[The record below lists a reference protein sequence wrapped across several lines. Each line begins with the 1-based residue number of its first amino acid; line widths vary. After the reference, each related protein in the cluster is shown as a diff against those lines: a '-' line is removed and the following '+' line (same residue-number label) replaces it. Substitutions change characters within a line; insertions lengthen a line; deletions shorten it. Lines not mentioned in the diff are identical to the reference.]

1 MPLLQ
6 KNRVRG
12 MKQDHISC
20 VCVEQ
25 QLISS
30 LQPACCC
37 GQGSNISFWS
47 CSGSYHPCY
56 SAIDLVSVAFGLV
69 PDPSDSDSERL
80 PLTVKGEFISV
91 TSVHGMLHPP
101 EAGAVPAVRC
111 TKARGQQQN
120 CADAYDDHS
129 PRHAADQRTNIYRH
143 SACCLMH

>member
-6 KNRVRG
+6 KKNVRG

-56 SAIDLVSVAFGLV
+56 SAIDLVSVAFDLV

-80 PLTVKGEFISV
+80 PLTVKGEFIAV
-91 TSVHGMLHPP
+91 TSVHCMSHPP
-101 EAGAVPAVRC
+101 ELVSHLPYGARKPEDNNKKVPTPTAII
-111 TKARGQQQN
+111 
-120 CADAYDDHS
+120 
-129 PRHAADQRTNIYRH
+129 PHAMLLTIEQALTSI
-143 SACCLMH
+143 